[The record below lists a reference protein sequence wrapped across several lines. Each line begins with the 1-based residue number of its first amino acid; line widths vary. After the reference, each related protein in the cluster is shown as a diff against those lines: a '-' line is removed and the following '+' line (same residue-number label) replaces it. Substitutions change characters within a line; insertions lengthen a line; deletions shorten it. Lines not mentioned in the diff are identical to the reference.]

1 MKQET
6 LDKAK
11 SLENEI
17 EEYSRLLCSR
27 NASYNYM
34 LIKITCANASPSA
47 EYYGRMDK
55 ELWMKMTDVVKKE
68 LVKKRLQLDELSD
81 GEMVAPGEWQP
92 TGKYLT
98 DETVETSDGEQWV
111 VADSD
116 GNARITVKLKTAMV
130 AIFLWMLFCIAIG
143 IIGIVNWVTTVSNV
157 FFALFMLWMM
167 NHERKQIE
175 NRKED

>member
-1 MKQET
+1 MT
-6 LDKAK
+6 
-11 SLENEI
+11 EI
-17 EEYSRLLCSR
+17 FIHEWNKKDFDGRRDL
-27 NASYNYM
+27 
-34 LIKITCANASPSA
+34 KTKSA
-47 EYYGRMDK
+47 EKIGGEYAYGCQGLTTWFRLGKYIIKHDSANFLRV
-55 ELWMKMTDVVKKE
+55 ELERLEHELDTLSDEE
-68 LVKKRLQLDELSD
+68 LVK
-81 GEMVAPGEWQP
+81 PGEWQP

-98 DETVETSDGEQWV
+98 NETVETSDGEQWV

-157 FFALFMLWMM
+157 FFALFMLWLM

>member
-1 MKQET
+1 MTNIEKI
-6 LDKAK
+6 KA
-11 SLENEI
+11 EI
-17 EEYSRLLCSR
+17 ERRMEFEQQNIDEFIKNGCEGDAPITSEAIRLTMQGLLLFI
-27 NASYNYM
+27 NG
-34 LIKITCANASPSA
+34 LEKEDPLANIPHW
-47 EYYGRMDK
+47 K
-55 ELWMKMTDVVKKE
+55 
-68 LVKKRLQLDELSD
+68 
-81 GEMVAPGEWQP
+81 PGEWQP